1 MRISINLNEK
11 TLKRVD
17 EEAKLLGT
25 SRGAMLTS
33 WIGEKIQAL
42 DMSRSWLNEEFKDK
56 ILETMKDAIFEKELE
71 EVSKNVKKNKKDK

>member
-1 MRISINLNEK
+1 MRISINLNEE

-33 WIGEKIQAL
+33 WIGEKLQAL

-56 ILETMKDAIFEKELE
+56 LLETMRDAIFEKELE